1 MGTEGKAR
9 CPPRLEAALADALKM
24 GRPVHLD
31 PIGGACIAEY
41 SATLA
46 AVVLA
51 KQKAEFTLACLATA
65 HHVTTQVS
73 ALLESKRASE
83 RASSRQQ
90 AAGS

>member
-1 MGTEGKAR
+1 M
-9 CPPRLEAALADALKM
+9 ADALEM
-24 GRPVHLD
+24 RRPVHLH
-31 PIGGACIAEY
+31 PMRGACVAEY
-41 SATLA
+41 PSALA

-83 RASSRQQ
+83 RVAGSRQLAASS
-90 AAGS
+90 